1 MIRPEAKAQLWRWR
15 EALAGAATVLLG
27 LWWVAGGSGL
37 LLLPGAVLM
46 LGGAALIWV
55 GLQRARFRAEGNG
68 PGSVDVDEGEIT
80 YFGPLTGGSVALR
93 DLTGI
98 TLDPT
103 FHPPHWRLRQ
113 AGRPELAIPVNA
125 AGAEQLF
132 DAFATLPGF
141 RMERALQALKA
152 QREHPIVIWRSDVSI
167 PAPGSAH

>member
-1 MIRPEAKAQLWRWR
+1 MIRPEAKAHLWRWR
-15 EALAGAATVLLG
+15 EVIAGGGTALLG
-27 LWWVAGGSGL
+27 LWWVAGAGGV
-37 LLLPGAVLM
+37 LLLPGAVLSV
-46 LGGAALIWV
+46 GGAAMVWI
-55 GLQRARFRAEGNG
+55 GLQRARFRAEGQG

-93 DLTGI
+93 DLAGI

-103 FHPPHWRLRQ
+103 SHPPHWRLRQ

-125 AGAEQLF
+125 AGADLLF

-152 QREHPIVIWRSDVSI
+152 AREHPIVIWRSDVPI
-167 PAPGSAH
+167 PVPGSAH